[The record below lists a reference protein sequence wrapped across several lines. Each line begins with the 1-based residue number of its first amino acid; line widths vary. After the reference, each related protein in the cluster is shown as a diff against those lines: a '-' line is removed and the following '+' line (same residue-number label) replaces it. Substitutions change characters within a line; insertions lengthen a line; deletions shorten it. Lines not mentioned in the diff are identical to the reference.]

1 MDDEIYCAVEKL
13 DKING
18 DDDLLNSRVQI
29 EIAQFCW
36 RNYKES
42 HCKFKL

>member
-1 MDDEIYCAVEKL
+1 MDDEIYYALENL
-13 DKING
+13 EKING

>member
-1 MDDEIYCAVEKL
+1 MDDDIYFALEHL
-13 DKING
+13 DSLKS
-18 DDDLLNSRVQI
+18 DDDLLNIRVQI

-36 RNYKES
+36 RNYKET